1 MKVSSQTPWQ
11 TVATFLDEKAARTFA
26 ALLEAEQIRADVI
39 SDSAVLGVSITW
51 EVVVHPEDATLAQ
64 SLIEGAT
71 FTEAE
76 LAYLSTGKL
85 GGSEGSS

>member
-1 MKVSSQTPWQ
+1 MTGSAQTPWQ
-11 TVATFLDEKAARTFA
+11 TVSSFLDAKSAHTFA
-26 ALLEAEQIRADVI
+26 ALLRAEQIRAQVS
-39 SDSAVLGVSITW
+39 SDPTVLGVAVTW
-51 EVVVHPEDATLAQ
+51 DVLVHPEDVSLAQ

-85 GGSEGSS
+85 GGDEGSG